1 MNFPTRFLQK
11 INQRIQDNELRY
23 LDFSNDLI
31 DFYSNDYLGFAR
43 NEVIFEQVKLFLNQK
58 KITINGATGSRLIS
72 GNLDWYV
79 NIEQEIA
86 TFHQVEKALIYNN
99 GYAANLGLISAISQ
113 KDCVIL
119 YDQLCHASILD
130 GIRLGFAKFY
140 KYPHLNDNYLE
151 NLLQKYS
158 NSTVFVI
165 TESLFSM
172 DGTIPD
178 LQNIVNI
185 CEKYN
190 AYLIVDEAHAIGV
203 LGNLGS
209 GLVQQLGIQDKVF
222 ARVVAYGKA
231 MGCHGA
237 AVLGSEKL
245 YQYLVNFSRSFIYST
260 ALSPHAMA
268 TIKTAYKY
276 LNNNSYLVKN
286 LQEKIALFGIDN
298 NEFKSN
304 SPIQTIKIGD
314 IILTKNIENRLKEN
328 GFQVKAVLSPTVAK
342 GSERLRICLHEYNT
356 NEDILKLK
364 EIINQ
369 WKKEYFL

>member
-43 NEVIFEQVKLFLNQK
+43 NEVIFEHVKLFLNQK
-58 KITINGATGSRLIS
+58 KITINGASGSRLIS
-72 GNLDWYV
+72 GNLDWYET
-79 NIEQEIA
+79 IEQEIA

-99 GYAANLGLISAISQ
+99 GYAANLGLISAIAQ

-130 GIRLGFAKFY
+130 GIRLGYAKFF
-140 KYPHLNDNYLE
+140 KYAHLEDNYLE
-151 NLLQKYS
+151 KLLKKHQ
-158 NSTVFVI
+158 NETVFVI

-172 DGTIPD
+172 DGTIPN
-178 LQNIVNI
+178 LKNIASL

-245 YQYLVNFSRSFIYST
+245 HQYLVNFSRSFIYST

-276 LNNNSYLVKN
+276 LNNNSDLVKN
-286 LQEKIALFGIDN
+286 LQEKIALFGIEN
-298 NEFKSN
+298 NEFKPN

-314 IILTKNIENRLKEN
+314 TILTKNIENRLKGN

>member
-1 MNFPTRFLQK
+1 MNFPSKLYDKLTK
-11 INQRIQDNELRY
+11 RIEENELRT
-23 LDFSNDLI
+23 LENPKNLI
-31 DFYSNDYLGFAR
+31 DFYSNDYLGFAK
-43 NEVIFEQVKLFLNQK
+43 NSEIFEQINLFLQQNNFNS
-58 KITINGATGSRLIS
+58 NGATGSRLIS
-72 GNLDWYV
+72 GNLEWYNRV
-79 NIEQEIA
+79 EEEVAQ
-86 TFHQVEKALIYNN
+86 FHQVEKALIYNN

-172 DGTIPD
+172 DGTIPN

-185 CEKYN
+185 CEKHN

-209 GLVQQLGIQDKVF
+209 GLVKQLGIQDKVF

-245 YQYLVNFSRSFIYST
+245 HQYLINFSRSFIYST

-268 TIKTAYKY
+268 TIKIAYKY
-276 LNNNSYLVKN
+276 LNNNSDLVKN
-286 LQEKIALFGIDN
+286 LQEKIALFGIEN
-298 NEFKSN
+298 NEFKPN

-314 IILTKNIENRLKEN
+314 TILTKNIENRLKEN

-356 NEDILKLK
+356 NEEILKLK